1 MSERRKRKMKK
12 IIIFQENTEN
22 LILFDDD
29 SLDLVSYVKNLT
41 KILESNK
48 VCILETS
55 SGIVAVKPSKLNSFS
70 VVEVSNR
77 FEDKKN
83 DSCDIIKD

>member
-1 MSERRKRKMKK
+1 MKK
-12 IIIFQENTEN
+12 VIIFQENTEN

-29 SLDLVSYVKNLT
+29 SLDLVSYAKNLT

-55 SGIVAVKPSKLNSFS
+55 LGIAALKPSKLNSFS
-70 VVEVSNR
+70 VVEVSNQ

-83 DSCDIIKD
+83 DSIDIIKD